1 MKASEEKIDLPRPNF
16 VKDKFNPA
24 KRKEFFMALP
34 WKVVDQFNTQDE
46 GRLELRQRGKKDFI
60 ITLGTQVLM
69 NSMAQRSEIA
79 LGNLGAKSLGN
90 HPAPRVLVGG
100 LGMGITLRAVLDT
113 LAKTAF
119 IVVWELNPKIYQ
131 WCQGP
136 LSDLTN
142 GAVSD
147 PRVRVELGDVVHGIN
162 NAAKKGSNER
172 FDAIILDLYRG
183 PHSRTD
189 KKHDP
194 LYGNQAISRA
204 HKALN
209 PGGTFAVW
217 GEDHDK
223 GFMGRLA
230 KAGFSTQFKRP
241 GKGGYSHAVFLATK
255 KKR

>member
-1 MKASEEKIDLPRPNF
+1 
-16 VKDKFNPA
+16 
-24 KRKEFFMALP
+24 MALP
-34 WKVVDQFNTQDE
+34 WKVVDQFITQDE

-79 LGNLGAKSLGN
+79 LGKLGARSLEN
-90 HPAPRVLVGG
+90 HPAPRVMIGG
-100 LGMGITLRAVLDT
+100 LGMGITLRAVLDS
-113 LAKTAF
+113 LAKTAE
-119 IVVWELNPKIYQ
+119 IIVWELNPKICQ

-136 LSDLTN
+136 LSDLTD

-147 PRVRVELGDVVHGIN
+147 PRVHIELGDVVHGIN
-162 NAAKKGSNER
+162 NASKKGGER
-172 FDAIILDLYRG
+172 LDAIILDLYRG

-189 KKHDP
+189 KKEDP
-194 LYGNQAISRA
+194 LYGSRA
-204 HKALN
+204 ITIAHRALN

-217 GEDHDK
+217 GEDHDE
-223 GFMGRLA
+223 GFMRRLA

-241 GKGGYSHAVFLATK
+241 GRGGYSHAVFLATK

>member
-1 MKASEEKIDLPRPNF
+1 
-16 VKDKFNPA
+16 
-24 KRKEFFMALP
+24 MALP
-34 WKVVDQFNTQDE
+34 WKVVDQFITQDE

-79 LGNLGAKSLGN
+79 LGNFGARPLEN
-90 HPAPRVLVGG
+90 HPSPRVMIGG
-100 LGMGITLRAVLDT
+100 LGMGITLRAVLDS
-113 LAKTAF
+113 LGKTAK
-119 IVVWELNPKIYQ
+119 IVVWELNPKICQ

-136 LSDLTN
+136 LSDLTD

-147 PRVRVELGDVVHGIN
+147 PRVRVEIGDVVHGIN
-162 NAAKKGSNER
+162 NASKKSGNER
-172 FDAIILDLYRG
+172 LDAIILDLYRG

-189 KKHDP
+189 KKDDP
-194 LYGNQAISRA
+194 LYGSRA
-204 HKALN
+204 ITRAHRALN

-217 GEDHDK
+217 GEDHDE
-223 GFMGRLA
+223 GFMRRLA

>member
-1 MKASEEKIDLPRPNF
+1 
-16 VKDKFNPA
+16 
-24 KRKEFFMALP
+24 MALP
-34 WKVVDQFNTQDE
+34 WKVVDQFMTQEE
-46 GRLELRQRGKKDFI
+46 GVLELRQRGKRDFI

-79 LGNLGAKSLGN
+79 LGTLGARSLKN

-100 LGMGITLRAVLDT
+100 LGMGITLRAVLD
-113 LAKTAF
+113 LLVDKAEV
-119 IVVWELNPKIYQ
+119 VVWELNPRICQ

-142 GAVSD
+142 DAVSD
-147 PRVRVELGDVVHGIN
+147 PRVHVEIGDVVQGIRT
-162 NAAKKGSNER
+162 ASQGDSKGH

-189 KKHDP
+189 KRDDP
-194 LYGNQAISRA
+194 LYGSRAITRA

-209 PGGTFAVW
+209 PKGTLAVW
-217 GEDHDK
+217 GEDHDE
-223 GFMGRLA
+223 GFMKRLVQA
-230 KAGFSTQFKRP
+230 EFLVEFKRP

-255 KKR
+255 KMT